1 MTVYKMLTPKL
12 RREITEGIDQLLD
25 EVKTC
30 EKNALT
36 EMQFESLSA
45 LKTLIGQLPDG
56 YPMPMKEEKK

>member
-12 RREITEGIDQLLD
+12 RREIIESIDQQLE

-30 EKNALT
+30 EKNILT

-56 YPMPMKEEKK
+56 YLMPMKEDN

>member
-12 RREITEGIDQLLD
+12 RVEITEGIDQLLD

-56 YPMPMKEEKK
+56 YPMPMKEGKK

>member
-12 RREITEGIDQLLD
+12 RREITEGIDQQLE

-30 EKNALT
+30 EKNILT

-56 YPMPMKEEKK
+56 YLMPMKEDN

>member
-12 RREITEGIDQLLD
+12 RREITEGIDQMLD

-36 EMQFESLSA
+36 QMQFEELSA
-45 LKTLIGQLPDG
+45 LKTLIGKLPDG
-56 YPMPMKEEKK
+56 YPMPFKEGHA